1 MWLFPLTGA
10 ALSRPRPAP
19 PSPHSGGHGAG
30 AGAVVRVPRAGQRQ
44 TRTDSGGSGK
54 VSRQGGSR
62 RDAPPREH
70 PTGAPGAPTFP
81 HREGGGGGVRGGRGG
96 KDEPGPAR
104 PNPHH
109 TSPPPKGPTAPDP
122 GRTGGPR
129 GVFKPPRRDALGTW
143 KGGRESERTGRGTG
157 GGERDPRPLTAT
169 NLRRH
174 HPPDADGPGPRGA
187 QTARHRPTPPRGGG
201 PRSRLRAFQPP
212 PQHTHTP
219 PRTPPTAPRPA
230 CPTPARPRP
239 LATQGEGRRREAGC
253 RAWRGDGAARWG
265 RRGKVGGG
273 EGKEDT
279 RDGRGRGDPEAA
291 AAGRG
296 DPGQQTPGWGGT
308 GGAAGARGSGARG
321 RPSPPPSPA
330 DPLRPLPLR
339 ETLANGGAAAHRRG
353 RPARAAH
360 TKRGRRAQ
368 RERPRAPT
376 PSVNDPSAG
385 SPTETLLRL
394 LLPLDSQVRPSSQRS
409 ARAVGRPRRGRSEG
423 LTKPSNR

>member
-1 MWLFPLTGA
+1 M
-10 ALSRPRPAP
+10 SR
-19 PSPHSGGHGAG
+19 
-30 AGAVVRVPRAGQRQ
+30 
-44 TRTDSGGSGK
+44 
-54 VSRQGGSR
+54 
-62 RDAPPREH
+62 
-70 PTGAPGAPTFP
+70 
-81 HREGGGGGVRGGRGG
+81 GR
-96 KDEPGPAR
+96 PGPTLTTL
-104 PNPHH
+104 P
-109 TSPPPKGPTAPDP
+109 PPPKGPTAPDP

-169 NLRRH
+169 NLRR
-174 HPPDADGPGPRGA
+174 
-187 QTARHRPTPPRGGG
+187 RHRRRHHTRPTPTAPAPAGPKRLATGQPPPRGGG

-212 PQHTHTP
+212 PQHTHTHTP

>member
-1 MWLFPLTGA
+1 MGLGLGRSSGCLGPASGRQEQTRAGRGRFHDRVVPGGTPPQENTPQA
-10 ALSRPRPAP
+10 PRGLP
-19 PSPHSGGHGAG
+19 PSPTA
-30 AGAVVRVPRAGQRQ
+30 RAGEAE
-44 TRTDSGGSGK
+44 S
-54 VSRQGGSR
+54 
-62 RDAPPREH
+62 A
-70 PTGAPGAPTFP
+70 
-81 HREGGGGGVRGGRGG
+81 GGGVGKMSRGR
-96 KDEPGPAR
+96 PGPTLTTL
-104 PNPHH
+104 P
-109 TSPPPKGPTAPDP
+109 PPPKGPTAPDP

-169 NLRRH
+169 NLRR
-174 HPPDADGPGPRGA
+174 
-187 QTARHRPTPPRGGG
+187 RHRRRHHTRPTPTAPAPAGPKRLATGQPPPRGGG

-212 PQHTHTP
+212 PQHTHTHTP

-321 RPSPPPSPA
+321 RPSPPPVSYTHLTLPTMPVRCRSRWSPY
-330 DPLRPLPLR
+330 
-339 ETLANGGAAAHRRG
+339 H
-353 RPARAAH
+353 
-360 TKRGRRAQ
+360 
-368 RERPRAPT
+368 
-376 PSVNDPSAG
+376 
-385 SPTETLLRL
+385 
-394 LLPLDSQVRPSSQRS
+394 
-409 ARAVGRPRRGRSEG
+409 
-423 LTKPSNR
+423 